1 MFLRSLSVHAQE
13 GPYPLN
19 LPGILSLDKMPFSS
33 PVTLFVG
40 ENGSGK
46 STLLEVLARALKL
59 PAIGADDTA
68 YDSTLNSIDPLAN
81 ALKLTFSRKPPRGFF
96 LRAEDFFG
104 FTRRIS
110 RMQSELRR
118 DLERVEEEYADRS
131 IFARNQAK
139 MAYAASL
146 AELNKRYGIDPDAQS
161 HGESFLSMFHSRIH
175 PGGLY
180 LLDEPE
186 APLSPI
192 SQLSLISLILE
203 REKDSQFIIAT
214 HSPFLLAMEGARIY
228 DLDARPAAVRDWWE
242 LENVRA
248 YFDLFEKHR
257 NRFLTAD

>member
-1 MFLRSLSVHAQE
+1 
-13 GPYPLN
+13 LN
-19 LPGILSLDKMPFSS
+19 LPGILSLDEMPFSS

-46 STLLEVLARALKL
+46 STLLEALARTLAL

-68 YDSTLNSIDPLAN
+68 RDATLRSVDPLAHS
-81 ALKLTFSRKPPRGFF
+81 LRLTFSRKPPRGFF

-104 FTRRIS
+104 FTRRVS
-110 RMQSELRR
+110 RMQDELRA
-118 DLERVEEEYADRS
+118 DLARVEEEYAGCS
-131 IFARNQAK
+131 EFTKGQAK
-139 MAYAASL
+139 MAYASSL
-146 AELNKRYGIDPDAQS
+146 AELNERYGVDPDAQS
-161 HGESFLSMFHSRIH
+161 HGESFLSLFHSRIQ

-214 HSPFLLAMEGARIY
+214 HSPMLMAYPGASIWCFDDAPPVCRTY
-228 DLDARPAAVRDWWE
+228 DQ
-242 LENVRA
+242 LENIQLMKDFLNQPERYINRLRA
-248 YFDLFEKHR
+248 DI
-257 NRFLTAD
+257 DS